1 MTDDDKTEMIKLA
14 KPSLDKLR
22 KRITIKNI
30 KYPHM
35 KNGRLLLLSCIVL
48 LTFDSCYYDNFKELH
63 PENAL
68 NNSNTCD
75 TAGVIS
81 YTAQIVPVLNRSCNT
96 QCHGG
101 SGGGGGRD
109 LTTYSLVLEEAASGR
124 LVSSIIWDGNAQQM
138 PQGATNKIPDCD
150 IAKIK
155 KWVAAS
161 APNN

>member
-1 MTDDDKTEMIKLA
+1 MKK
-14 KPSLDKLR
+14 SL
-22 KRITIKNI
+22 TIFVFAI
-30 KYPHM
+30 A
-35 KNGRLLLLSCIVL
+35 LLMLN
-48 LTFDSCYYDNFKELH
+48 SCYYDNFKELH
-63 PENAL
+63 PESAL
-68 NNSNTCD
+68 SGASGCD

-81 YTAQIVPVLNRSCNT
+81 YSAQIVPVLNRSCNT

-101 SGGGGGRD
+101 SGGGGGRE
-109 LTTYSLVLEEAASGR
+109 LTNYSLVLEEAASGR

-138 PQGATNKIPDCD
+138 PQGATSKIPDCD

>member
-1 MTDDDKTEMIKLA
+1 MIERYSYVIA
-14 KPSLDKLR
+14 
-22 KRITIKNI
+22 
-30 KYPHM
+30 
-35 KNGRLLLLSCIVL
+35 LLILN
-48 LTFDSCYYDNFKELH
+48 SCYYDNFKELH
-63 PENAL
+63 PESAL
-68 NNSNTCD
+68 SSTSGCD

-81 YTAQIVPVLNRSCNT
+81 YSAQIVPVLNRSCNN

-101 SGGGGGRD
+101 SGGGGGRE
-109 LTTYSLVLEEAASGR
+109 LTNYSLVLEEAASGR

-138 PQGATNKIPDCD
+138 PQGTTSKIPDCD

>member
-1 MTDDDKTEMIKLA
+1 MEK
-14 KPSLDKLR
+14 SL
-22 KRITIKNI
+22 TIFVFAI
-30 KYPHM
+30 A
-35 KNGRLLLLSCIVL
+35 LLMLN
-48 LTFDSCYYDNFKELH
+48 SCYYDNFKELH
-63 PENAL
+63 PESAL
-68 NNSNTCD
+68 SGASGCD

-81 YTAQIVPVLNRSCNT
+81 YSAQIVPVLNRSCNT

-101 SGGGGGRD
+101 SGGGGGRE
-109 LTTYSLVLEEAASGR
+109 LINYSLILEEAASGR

-138 PQGATNKIPDCD
+138 PQGATSKIPDCD

>member
-1 MTDDDKTEMIKLA
+1 MKKSLTIFVLA
-14 KPSLDKLR
+14 
-22 KRITIKNI
+22 IA
-30 KYPHM
+30 
-35 KNGRLLLLSCIVL
+35 LLMLN
-48 LTFDSCYYDNFKELH
+48 SCYYDNFKELH
-63 PENAL
+63 PESAL
-68 NNSNTCD
+68 SGASGCD

-81 YTAQIVPVLNRSCNT
+81 YSAQIVPVLNRSCNT

-101 SGGGGGRD
+101 SGGGGGRE
-109 LTTYSLVLEEAASGR
+109 LINYSLILEEAASGR

-138 PQGATNKIPDCD
+138 PQGATSKIPDCD

>member
-1 MTDDDKTEMIKLA
+1 MKKSLTIFVLA
-14 KPSLDKLR
+14 
-22 KRITIKNI
+22 IA
-30 KYPHM
+30 
-35 KNGRLLLLSCIVL
+35 LLILN
-48 LTFDSCYYDNFKELH
+48 SCYYDNFKELH
-63 PENAL
+63 PESAL
-68 NNSNTCD
+68 SGASGCD

-81 YTAQIVPVLNRSCNT
+81 YSAQIVPVLNRSCNT

-101 SGGGGGRD
+101 SGGGGGRE
-109 LTTYSLVLEEAASGR
+109 LTNYSLVLEEAASGR

-138 PQGATNKIPDCD
+138 PQGATSKIPDCD

>member
-1 MTDDDKTEMIKLA
+1 M
-14 KPSLDKLR
+14 R
-22 KRITIKNI
+22 KNLT
-30 KYPHM
+30 
-35 KNGRLLLLSCIVL
+35 LLLFSLAL
-48 LTFDSCYYDNFKELH
+48 LLFNSCYYDKFKELH

-68 NNSNTCD
+68 SSTTGCD

-81 YTAQIVPVLNRSCNT
+81 YSAQIVPVLNRSCNT

-101 SGGGGGRD
+101 SGGGGGRE
-109 LTTYSLVLEEAASGR
+109 LTNYSQVLEEAASGR